1 MGPSKLCLP
10 PDTAAE
16 GMGDFCVQPTRS
28 LLVADCST
36 SLCRDMPRKSWG
48 PVGDLMGI
56 AGPSVYSPPE
66 LLWRMQI
73 ISLDLALANGT
84 MLTITP
90 QSQPHLWK
98 AAQVALTPFSGVR
111 L

>member
-1 MGPSKLCLP
+1 MGFS
-10 PDTAAE
+10 
-16 GMGDFCVQPTRS
+16 S
-28 LLVADCST
+28 N
-36 SLCRDMPRKSWG
+36 
-48 PVGDLMGI
+48 LMGI
-56 AGPSVYSPPE
+56 AGLSMYPPCN

-98 AAQVALTPFSGVR
+98 AAQVARPCTLFRHSSQSAAGVFFQGQC
-111 L
+111 